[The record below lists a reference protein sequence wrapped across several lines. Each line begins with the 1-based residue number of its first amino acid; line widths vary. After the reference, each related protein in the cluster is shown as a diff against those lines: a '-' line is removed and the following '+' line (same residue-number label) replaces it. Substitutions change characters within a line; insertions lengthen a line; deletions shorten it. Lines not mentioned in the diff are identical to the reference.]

1 MNFQPQEC
9 IPPSLVE
16 QPLHMFNEHRNGFSD
31 SQSEKRNYIPQNNNN
46 NNTNNNNGQP
56 VVCRNNYGYMPK
68 DRVSHSNFEDSN
80 QQLQQLQI
88 QVQLQQP
95 QNVDV
100 SLMVTLIFR
109 ITVINY

>member
-1 MNFQPQEC
+1 MFLFYLQPQEC

-16 QPLHMFNEHRNGFSD
+16 QPLHMFSEHRNGFSET
-31 SQSEKRNYIPQNNNN
+31 QAEKRGNYLQQNNNA
-46 NNTNNNNGQP
+46 QP
-56 VVCRNNYGYMPK
+56 SVCRNNYGSYDMSK
-68 DRVSHSNFEDSN
+68 DRLSHGSFEDSN

-100 SLMVTLIFR
+100 SPPVDNLTMFFFFNL
-109 ITVINY
+109 